1 MLALV
6 LVIAF
11 IPLLLLP
18 LLIGLRLFWE
28 ARAKGYR
35 SPVPAILL
43 TAAGLVPI
51 LGMGA
56 VGLAVSGRHLGDA
69 EQVVLMIGTFGLLD
83 VLVLVIASVVVHRL
97 PRRRP
102 QVRRRARMPF
112 RSLGV
117 LVAMLTVAL
126 AVLEARSGNVA
137 TTGRIAVLGLTLS
150 AACMW
155 TAQRTR
161 QRSLGDVVADDD
173 RPPVLYLRSFGD
185 DLRPTVLL
193 PRMPD
198 DAGVSGNLLGNYL
211 RMATFD
217 EFLRPAVTAA
227 LGPLIALGDPADY
240 LAPRGAARAY
250 AADAGWR
257 DELSLLV
264 RRSQCLVA
272 TPGTADGLVWE
283 FDRVKQLGCTD
294 KLYVLTAPAAR
305 NRWYARAIRWQYRLG
320 GITPVE
326 WRDFA
331 NAVADA
337 GYDVGPDPGPG
348 AVLAFSADG
357 TAVALRR
364 GMRTAE
370 DYVEEISR
378 RAGRAEIAR

>member
-1 MLALV
+1 MVLA
-6 LVIAF
+6 
-11 IPLLLLP
+11 
-18 LLIGLRLFWE
+18 
-28 ARAKGYR
+28 
-35 SPVPAILL
+35 
-43 TAAGLVPI
+43 
-51 LGMGA
+51 
-56 VGLAVSGRHLGDA
+56 
-69 EQVVLMIGTFGLLD
+69 
-83 VLVLVIASVVVHRL
+83 LVLVIASVVVHRL

-102 QVRRRARMPF
+102 QARSRARMPF

-117 LVAMLTVAL
+117 LVAMLTAAL

-198 DAGVSGNLLGNYL
+198 DAGVSGTILGSYL

-227 LGPLIALGDPADY
+227 LGPLIALGDPGDY

-250 AADAGWR
+250 VADAGWR

-264 RRSQCLVA
+264 RRSRCLVA
-272 TPGTADGLVWE
+272 TPGTAKGLVWE
-283 FDRVKQLGCTD
+283 FDHVKRLGCTD
-294 KLYVLTAPAAR
+294 KLYVLTAPPAR
-305 NRWYARAIRWQYRLG
+305 NRWYARAVRWQYRLG

-331 NAVADA
+331 QVVAAV

-357 TAVALRR
+357 TAAALRR
-364 GMRTAE
+364 GGRTAE
-370 DYVEEISR
+370 DYVEEIGR